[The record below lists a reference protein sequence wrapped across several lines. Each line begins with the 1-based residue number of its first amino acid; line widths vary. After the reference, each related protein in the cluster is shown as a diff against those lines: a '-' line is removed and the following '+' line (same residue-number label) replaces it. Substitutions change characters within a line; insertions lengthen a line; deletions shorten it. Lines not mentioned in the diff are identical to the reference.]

1 MELFLIRHGQTEG
14 NLSNLYV
21 GRTDQPLTEKGIQIA
36 QQYAKAALFPQV
48 ARVYVTPLQR
58 TQQTAAILF
67 PAAEQVVVD
76 AFIEMNFGDF
86 EGKHSDEL
94 KGNPD
99 YVSWIEAECIPSC
112 PNGESGTEFNARVCD
127 ALTGLIAEAFEND
140 EACLVIVAHGG
151 VGMTIMTRFARPE
164 LPFYRWW
171 MPNCG
176 GYRIVVEQEDW
187 SAGVFSSWET
197 IGHDSWRNRSYSF
210 FQNRECECFPCHE
223 TDHPTDFNCLFC
235 FCPLHHLGP
244 DCGGDVAF
252 TEQGT
257 KDCSTCMLPHRRNS
271 YGRITE
277 RLEAN
282 ALMSK

>member
-21 GRTDQPLTEKGIQIA
+21 GRTDQLLTEHGVQVA
-36 QQYAKAALFPQV
+36 QQCMRAGCFPQTE
-48 ARVYVTPLQR
+48 RVFVTPLKR

-67 PAAEQVVVD
+67 PEAELVVVD

-94 KGNPD
+94 KDNPD

-112 PNGESGTEFNARVCD
+112 PNGESGTAFNTRVCD
-127 ALTGLIAEAFEND
+127 ALVELIDNALENG
-140 EACLVIVAHGG
+140 EERLFVVAHGG
-151 VGMTIMTRFARPE
+151 VGMTIMTRFALPE

-176 GYRIVVEQEDW
+176 GYRIQIERADW
-187 SAGVFSSWET
+187 ATGKFSSWET
-197 IGHDSWRNRSYSF
+197 VGHDSWRNRSYSF
-210 FQNRECECFPCHE
+210 FQNSECEYFPCHE
-223 TDHPTDFNCLFC
+223 TGHLADFNCLFC
-235 FCPLHHLGP
+235 FCPLYHLGA
-244 DCGGDVAF
+244 DCGGDVVF
-252 TEQGT
+252 TEQGA
-257 KDCSTCMLPHRRNS
+257 KDCSACMLPHRRNS

-282 ALMSK
+282 ALISK